1 MTGREENLRGGNK
14 FELLYWKVRSRG
26 ATDAASWSTETQEGT
41 TLSTGKRVCE
51 TLEQKMSKQNSRAGH
66 FRYK

>member
-26 ATDAASWSTETQEGT
+26 ATGTDAASWSNDRKGGEFKR
-41 TLSTGKRVCE
+41 GKQIRAPL
-51 TLEQKMSKQNSRAGH
+51 LESEKQRS
-66 FRYK
+66 Y